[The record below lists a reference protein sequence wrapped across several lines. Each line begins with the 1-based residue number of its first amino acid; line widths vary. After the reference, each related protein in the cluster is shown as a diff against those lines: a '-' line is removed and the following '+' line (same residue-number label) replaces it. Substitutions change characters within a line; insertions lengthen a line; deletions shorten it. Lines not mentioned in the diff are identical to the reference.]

1 VIPPEHNAEFVCQME
16 EVLDLYKLP
25 YDPDYPLV
33 CLDESCKQLVS
44 ETRQPLPLEA
54 GQPERYDYEYER
66 QGVCNLFMF
75 FEPLTGWRHV
85 EVTDQRTQVD
95 YAHQLKYLADK
106 RYASAKKIRLTQD
119 NLNTHVKSSL
129 YKAFPPAEARRI
141 LDKFEFHYTPK
152 HGSWLNI
159 AEIELSVLSRQ
170 CLDRRIPDKE
180 TLKSEVTAWE
190 NRRNA
195 LACKC
200 NWQFTTEDARIK
212 LARLYPVI
220 DA

>member
-1 VIPPEHNAEFVCQME
+1 MVSRKIYRLFLMNIFLNGTIEPSLKMH
-16 EVLDLYKLP
+16 KLFIFH
-25 YDPDYPLV
+25 
-33 CLDESCKQLVS
+33 S
-44 ETRQPLPLEA
+44 
-54 GQPERYDYEYER
+54 
-66 QGVCNLFMF
+66 
-75 FEPLTGWRHV
+75 
-85 EVTDQRTQVD
+85 
-95 YAHQLKYLADK
+95 LADE

-159 AEIELSVLSRQ
+159 AEIELSVLSLQ

-180 TLKSEVTAWE
+180 TLISEVAAWE